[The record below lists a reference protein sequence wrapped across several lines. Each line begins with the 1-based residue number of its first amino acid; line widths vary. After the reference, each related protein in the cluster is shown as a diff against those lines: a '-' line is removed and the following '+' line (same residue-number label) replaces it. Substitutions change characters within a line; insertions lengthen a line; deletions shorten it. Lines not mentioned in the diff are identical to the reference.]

1 MRDANTRGRQILD
14 CRQRRQRIGHHVER
28 RVERQRAKCCSYSDW
43 GDGSGAK
50 GWEARKGFEELGLQ
64 VRGRVHLY
72 NTRLYGCN
80 HLMTAMK
87 LYNSSSHPHYRFPN
101 IRHTSITNRKHNQ
114 TSHFNKSVRLHAPW
128 NNLFNTVKT
137 SQKVYKQTENA
148 AENNSSQKNLV
159 EDESLVILDVFK
171 ATVGFVRSLAG
182 FLSCLVT
189 LLSSLCLITFS
200 ASIKSSTNGKKY

>member
-1 MRDANTRGRQILD
+1 M
-14 CRQRRQRIGHHVER
+14 
-28 RVERQRAKCCSYSDW
+28 
-43 GDGSGAK
+43 
-50 GWEARKGFEELGLQ
+50 
-64 VRGRVHLY
+64 RGRVHLY
-72 NTRLYGCN
+72 NTRLYDCN

-159 EDESLVILDVFK
+159 EDESLVILDVLN

-182 FLSCLVT
+182 FLSRLVT
-189 LLSSLCLITFS
+189 LLSSLCLIHS
-200 ASIKSSTNGKKY
+200 LRQLKVARMEKKY

>member
-1 MRDANTRGRQILD
+1 MRDANTRSRQILD

-28 RVERQRAKCCSYSDW
+28 RIERQRAKCCSYSDW
-43 GDGSGAK
+43 GDGSGTK

-72 NTRLYGCN
+72 NTRLYDCN

-148 AENNSSQKNLV
+148 AENNSSQK
-159 EDESLVILDVFK
+159 
-171 ATVGFVRSLAG
+171 
-182 FLSCLVT
+182 
-189 LLSSLCLITFS
+189 
-200 ASIKSSTNGKKY
+200 KSSRRRITGHSRRAQRYRWLCQKSRWLPQPSCYPSQQPLSDYIFCVN